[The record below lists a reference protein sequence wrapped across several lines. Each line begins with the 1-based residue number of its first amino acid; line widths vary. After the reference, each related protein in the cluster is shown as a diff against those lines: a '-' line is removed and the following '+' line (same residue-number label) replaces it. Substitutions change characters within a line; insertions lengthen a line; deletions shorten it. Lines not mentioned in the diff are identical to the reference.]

1 MIQKYMFSADGR
13 CFLWAN
19 GEEDGTLY
27 WLDPLGL
34 FSYLIIANYDFSGK
48 ATQDQIP
55 NFNKKIFKSLKIF
68 FRVIWVVKHILNI
81 LFPPIY
87 FFQT

>member
-13 CFLWAN
+13 CFLWAK
-19 GEEDGTLY
+19 GEEGGTLY
-27 WLDPLGL
+27 WLDPHGL

-55 NFNKKIFKSLKIF
+55 NFNKKNLNHWKF
-68 FRVIWVVKHILNI
+68 FLG
-81 LFPPIY
+81 LFGL
-87 FFQT
+87 